1 MKEGEMLRKDRTNQ
15 NDRSQREQHRE
26 LEEQMFIFFLAFDLL
41 FSLVSI
47 LLTWLVS
54 QYFVGRSV
62 WFAINA
68 KEGDCWKMIEYCL
81 RGRLLKQ
88 IDNVCVSIIILS
100 LMSNPLFVGMTT
112 AYMIQALSIS

>member
-1 MKEGEMLRKDRTNQ
+1 
-15 NDRSQREQHRE
+15 
-26 LEEQMFIFFLAFDLL
+26 MFIFFLAFDLL

-54 QYFVGRSV
+54 YYFVGRSV

-81 RGRLLKQ
+81 RRRLLKKECLCMCFNHYFVTDVKPT
-88 IDNVCVSIIILS
+88 ICWDDNCLYDPSTI
-100 LMSNPLFVGMTT
+100 N
-112 AYMIQALSIS
+112 